1 MTPEWTWKENFFW
14 RLSSEYEKRKIEEVE
29 ELPYSFR
36 NITLN
41 ILLCFPD
48 GAPALIVL
56 IMRTSEAW
64 LSQQMLQMP
73 FKMQLHVAINVE
85 YALVLSYLLCHSST
99 GLAAL
104 TTLVSGAIPEPL
116 YKNQS
121 KRVHLSA
128 NYNVFLGKLN
138 LSEISHSPAT
148 VLYKR
153 LVLRIQW
160 YLN

>member
-1 MTPEWTWKENFFW
+1 M
-14 RLSSEYEKRKIEEVE
+14 KREKIEEVE

-48 GAPALIVL
+48 RAPALIVL

-121 KRVHLSA
+121 KRVQSA
-128 NYNVFLGKLN
+128 NYNFFRKNEFIRNITLSCNSIVQKISAQNTVILELN
-138 LSEISHSPAT
+138 
-148 VLYKR
+148 
-153 LVLRIQW
+153 
-160 YLN
+160 

>member
-1 MTPEWTWKENFFW
+1 MTPEWTWKENFFL

-48 GAPALIVL
+48 RAPALIVL

-121 KRVHLSA
+121 KRVHQSA

-148 VLYKR
+148 VLYKG
-153 LVLRIQW
+153 LMLRIQW

>member
-1 MTPEWTWKENFFW
+1 
-14 RLSSEYEKRKIEEVE
+14 
-29 ELPYSFR
+29 
-36 NITLN
+36 
-41 ILLCFPD
+41 
-48 GAPALIVL
+48 
-56 IMRTSEAW
+56 
-64 LSQQMLQMP
+64 MLQMP

-104 TTLVSGAIPEPL
+104 TTLVLGAIPEPL

-121 KRVHLSA
+121 KRVHQSA

-153 LVLRIQW
+153 LVLRI
-160 YLN
+160 